1 MEVDFIGI
9 LTGLILIVKNLD
21 RCRILS
27 SYLSK
32 FVKFSLLILYH
43 KCLKLNIS
51 EKVDSIILIYNEI
64 RKNKER
70 CVARTKPRL
79 WTKFCESP

>member
-1 MEVDFIGI
+1 MFEIKHF
-9 LTGLILIVKNLD
+9 
-21 RCRILS
+21 
-27 SYLSK
+27 
-32 FVKFSLLILYH
+32 
-43 KCLKLNIS
+43 S
-51 EKVDSIILIYNEI
+51 EKVDRIILIYNEI